1 MGKKLFNDGWSFM
14 YQTVEGSDQVFP
26 SGEITL
32 PHDAMIDRE
41 RYAGQEKGTAKGYF
55 PNMKLLY
62 AKNFFAKEELRGR
75 YVSLQFDGVYRNARV
90 FVNGNYAGGCHN
102 GYERF
107 YVDLYP
113 FLQYGAENEVVVE
126 ASSGNDSRWYSGAG
140 IYRNVYLLTSDM
152 LRFAHGGVKLRTKE
166 ADDSMAVMEAKLHL
180 INGGFLPET
189 VETVIELLDA
199 DGNRAAID
207 RRRVSVYGNDEAEL
221 SARIYIENPKLWD
234 TDSPNLYTCKAAIVK
249 GETVLDEETFSV
261 GIRTLT
267 LDPVRGLC
275 INGKQLKLYGGCV
288 HHDHGMVGSAVFTAA
303 EDRKVRLLKEA
314 GYNALR
320 FSHNPMSEELMAA
333 CDRYGMVV
341 MDELSDVWNRSKTPE
356 DHGITFAGDWKQ
368 SVASMVDCS
377 YNHPCVIMHSVGNEI
392 KELGDLAGKRMGR
405 ELAAEFRRLDSSR
418 YVTCGI
424 NSVVC
429 MLPAPTVS
437 DPTKADA
444 QEINAVMAKRVN
456 RMGEIQCQEPVIEK
470 IREFSEVLD
479 IVGYNYAEDKQLIDL
494 VRFTNRICVGSETFP
509 KAIAKNWKL
518 MQDNPAVIGD
528 FSWTAWDYL
537 GEAGIGKNGLQGQQ
551 SMGIYEGYPYK
562 LANCGDIDITGTR
575 RTQSYYR
582 ECVVGRRKAPYIAVI
597 NPRWYGQQT
606 EMTPWSWS
614 DSVSSWSWD
623 GYEGKPV
630 QVEVYGVGD
639 EAELIVNGVSLGRK
653 KVPRTSEDGGSAYS
667 TVFDTVYQPGR
678 IEAVLYQAGQE
689 TGRYALETASGV
701 LRLLVEDQNEEAA
714 SGSKDLLYFMVS
726 LTDEAGIL
734 KPVCDRE
741 VKVSV
746 SGAGVLQ
753 GFGSAAPLSTEC
765 FTSGTFTTYYGK
777 AALAVRPVG
786 EGEIRIQVQ
795 AEGCD
800 TVEISVQQGKEGN

>member
-14 YQTVEGSDQVFP
+14 YQTVEGSSQVFP

-32 PHDAMIDRE
+32 PHDAMISRE

-55 PNMKLLY
+55 PNVKVLY
-62 AKNFFAKEELRGR
+62 AKKFFVAEELQGQ

-107 YVDLYP
+107 YVDVYP
-113 FLQYGAENEVVVE
+113 YLQYGAENEVVVE
-126 ASSGNDSRWYSGAG
+126 AASGNDSRWYSGAG

-152 LRFAHGGVKLRTKE
+152 LRFAHGGVKLCTKE
-166 ADDSMAVMEAKLHL
+166 ADASMAVMEARLHL
-180 INGGFLPET
+180 VNSGFLPET

-199 DGNRAAID
+199 DGQAAAVD

-221 SARIYIENPKLWD
+221 TARIYISNPKLWD
-234 TDSPNLYTCKAAIVK
+234 TDSPNLYTCKASVVK
-249 GETVLDEETFSV
+249 DGKVLDEMEFLTGV
-261 GIRTLT
+261 RTLT

-275 INGKQLKLYGGCV
+275 LNGKQLKMYGGCV
-288 HHDHGMVGSAVFTAA
+288 HHDHGMVGSAVFAAA

-320 FSHNPMSEELMAA
+320 FSHNPMSDELMTA

-341 MDELSDVWNRSKTPE
+341 MDELSDMWNRSKTFE

-392 KELGDLAGKRMGR
+392 KELSDLSGKKLGR
-405 ELAAEFRRLDSSR
+405 ELAAEFRRLDASR

-429 MLPAPTVS
+429 MMPAPTVS
-437 DPTKADA
+437 DPTKADVE
-444 QEINAVMAKRVN
+444 EINTVMTQRVN
-456 RMGEIQCQEPVIEK
+456 QMGEIQCQEPVIER

-494 VRFTNRICVGSETFP
+494 ARFTNRICVGSETFP
-509 KAIAKNWKL
+509 KAIAKNWKM
-518 MQDNPAVIGD
+518 MQEHPAIIGD

-562 LANCGDIDITGTR
+562 LANCGDIDITGSR

-582 ECVVGRRKAPYIAVI
+582 ECVVGRRQGPYIAVI
-597 NPRWYGQQT
+597 NPKWYGRQAAV
-606 EMTPWSWS
+606 TPWSWS

-623 GYEGKPV
+623 GSEGKPV

-639 EAELIVNGVSLGRK
+639 EAELIVNGISLGRK
-653 KVPRTSEDGGSAYS
+653 RVPQVSEGDSNAYS
-667 TVFDTVYQPGR
+667 TVFDTVYRPGR
-678 IEAVLYQAGQE
+678 IEAVLYQDGQE
-689 TGRYALETASGV
+689 TGRYALETASDR
-701 LRLLVEDQNEEAA
+701 LQLLVEDQNGEAA
-714 SGSKDLLYFMVS
+714 TDGKDLLYFMVS
-726 LTDEAGIL
+726 LTDEQGIL
-734 KPVCDRE
+734 KPACDRE
-741 VKVSV
+741 VRVSV
-746 SGAGVLQ
+746 SGAGMLQ

-765 FTSGTFTTYYGK
+765 FTTGVFTTYYGK

-786 EGEIRIQVQ
+786 EGEIHIQVQ

-800 TVEISVQQGKEGN
+800 AVEISL